1 MKPLTT
7 EWSYQIFID
16 SENPC
21 SYGLYQYS
29 CIPLSEAI
37 NRAKRSYWDDGPY
50 PSHKPNWNDQDEIDF
65 YVSSIQ
71 RTQTEIYVE
80 TEMIY
85 SRWRKK
91 SLEEVVLEA
100 S

>member
-7 EWSYQIFID
+7 EWSYQISIN
-16 SENPC
+16 SKNLC

-37 NRAKRSYWDDGPY
+37 NRAKRSYWDNGPY
-50 PSHKPNWNDQDEIDF
+50 PIREPNWNDPDEIDF
-65 YVSSIQ
+65 YVSKVQ
-71 RTQTEIYVE
+71 RTQTETYVE

-85 SRWRKK
+85 SRWDQK